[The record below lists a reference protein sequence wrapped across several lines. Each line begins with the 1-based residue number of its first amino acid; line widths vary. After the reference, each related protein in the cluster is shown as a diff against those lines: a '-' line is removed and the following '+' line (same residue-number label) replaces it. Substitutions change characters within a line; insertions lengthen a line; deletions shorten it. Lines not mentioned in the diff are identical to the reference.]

1 MLLLNTVNERISA
14 LQAKMKQKGIDIYY
28 IPTSDD
34 HNSEYTAD
42 KYMVRKFMSGF
53 TGSAGTLIVTEDQ
66 AHLWTDGRYF
76 VQAENQL
83 KDSCITLEKMGQEG
97 VPTVMEFID
106 RHVNDKSVIGLTDG
120 RYFVQAENQLKDSCI
135 TLEKMGQEGVPTVM
149 EFIDRHVNDKS
160 VIGFDGN
167 VVMSDFANQLKE
179 KFKDRHIKLVYDTDL
194 CDDLFT
200 TRPELPSDN
209 YWTRPELPSDN
220 YWLLAERYTG
230 ESAASKVNKIRLA
243 MRDKKVDVALL
254 TQLEDVAYT
263 TNLRGNE
270 VSDTP
275 VFYAYMLVTLDKA
288 TLYCDINKVS
298 VSVLPYLNENGISI
312 ASQDNLVKDLAS
324 FKKLTIWAD
333 LSTTN
338 VNLYE
343 SIRKDCSIV
352 NESSAVV
359 MMRAIKN
366 PIETKN
372 LRKAHILDG
381 VAVTKFMYWLK
392 QNVGKM
398 DLDEYSAQEKL
409 LEFRKEGSGFIE
421 PSFTTICA
429 YGANAA
435 MMHYSAPQVGSTP
448 IEKKDFLLVDSGG
461 QYVYGTTDVTRTF
474 VMGKTDKEHKKWYT
488 IALRS
493 YLELMN
499 VKFLYGCS
507 GLSLDCVARNP
518 MWQYDMDYQ
527 CGTGH
532 GVGYCLGVHEGPQGF
547 RWRISPLRKEDAILE
562 EGMVLTDEPGVY
574 LPGVMGIRHENQV
587 IVAKGKKNEYGQF
600 MHLENLTMVP
610 IDLDGVDTKYLT
622 EDDINILNNYHA
634 LVYRNLNRYF
644 KGKELAWLKKA
655 TRKISK

>member
-106 RHVNDKSVIGLTDG
+106 RHVNDKSVIG
-120 RYFVQAENQLKDSCI
+120 
-135 TLEKMGQEGVPTVM
+135 
-149 EFIDRHVNDKS
+149 
-160 VIGFDGN
+160 FDGN

-200 TRPELPSDN
+200 
-209 YWTRPELPSDN
+209 TRPELPSDN

-474 VMGKTDKEHKKWYT
+474 VMGKTEKEHKKWYT

>member
-106 RHVNDKSVIGLTDG
+106 RHVNDKSVIG
-120 RYFVQAENQLKDSCI
+120 
-135 TLEKMGQEGVPTVM
+135 
-149 EFIDRHVNDKS
+149 
-160 VIGFDGN
+160 FDGN

-200 TRPELPSDN
+200 
-209 YWTRPELPSDN
+209 TRPELPSDN

-644 KGKELAWLKKA
+644 KDKELAWLKKA

>member
-106 RHVNDKSVIGLTDG
+106 RHVNDKSVIG
-120 RYFVQAENQLKDSCI
+120 
-135 TLEKMGQEGVPTVM
+135 
-149 EFIDRHVNDKS
+149 
-160 VIGFDGN
+160 FDGN

-179 KFKDRHIKLVYDTDL
+179 KFKERHIKLVYDTDL

-200 TRPELPSDN
+200 
-209 YWTRPELPSDN
+209 TRPELPSDN

>member
-106 RHVNDKSVIGLTDG
+106 RHVNDKSVIG
-120 RYFVQAENQLKDSCI
+120 
-135 TLEKMGQEGVPTVM
+135 
-149 EFIDRHVNDKS
+149 
-160 VIGFDGN
+160 FDGN

-200 TRPELPSDN
+200 
-209 YWTRPELPSDN
+209 TRPELPSDN

-392 QNVGKM
+392 QNVGKK

>member
-1 MLLLNTVNERISA
+1 
-14 LQAKMKQKGIDIYY
+14 MKQKGIDIYY

-106 RHVNDKSVIGLTDG
+106 RHVNDKSVIG
-120 RYFVQAENQLKDSCI
+120 
-135 TLEKMGQEGVPTVM
+135 
-149 EFIDRHVNDKS
+149 
-160 VIGFDGN
+160 FDGN

-200 TRPELPSDN
+200 
-209 YWTRPELPSDN
+209 TRPELPSDN

>member
-1 MLLLNTVNERISA
+1 MLLLNIVNERISA

-53 TGSAGTLIVTEDQ
+53 TGSAGTLIVTQNQ

-83 KDSCITLEKMGQEG
+83 KDSCITLQ
-97 VPTVMEFID
+97 
-106 RHVNDKSVIGLTDG
+106 
-120 RYFVQAENQLKDSCI
+120 
-135 TLEKMGQEGVPTVM
+135 KMGQEGVPTVM

-179 KFKDRHIKLVYDTDL
+179 KFKERHIKLVYDTDL

-200 TRPELPSDN
+200 
-209 YWTRPELPSDN
+209 TRPELPSDN

-312 ASQDNLVKDLAS
+312 ASQDNLVKDLAY

-409 LEFRKEGSGFIE
+409 LEFRKEGGGFIE

-518 MWQYDMDYQ
+518 IWQYDMDYQ

-562 EGMVLTDEPGVY
+562 EGMLLTDEPGVY

>member
-53 TGSAGTLIVTEDQ
+53 TGSAGTLIVTKDQ
-66 AHLWTDGRYF
+66 AHLW
-76 VQAENQL
+76 
-83 KDSCITLEKMGQEG
+83 
-97 VPTVMEFID
+97 
-106 RHVNDKSVIGLTDG
+106 TDG

-209 YWTRPELPSDN
+209 YW
-220 YWLLAERYTG
+220 LLAERYTG

-288 TLYCDINKVS
+288 TLYCDINKVI

>member
-106 RHVNDKSVIGLTDG
+106 RHVNDKSVIG
-120 RYFVQAENQLKDSCI
+120 
-135 TLEKMGQEGVPTVM
+135 
-149 EFIDRHVNDKS
+149 
-160 VIGFDGN
+160 FDGN

-179 KFKDRHIKLVYDTDL
+179 KFKDCHIKLVYDTDL

-200 TRPELPSDN
+200 
-209 YWTRPELPSDN
+209 TRPELPSDN

-288 TLYCDINKVS
+288 TLYCDINKVC

>member
-106 RHVNDKSVIGLTDG
+106 RHVNDKSVIG
-120 RYFVQAENQLKDSCI
+120 
-135 TLEKMGQEGVPTVM
+135 
-149 EFIDRHVNDKS
+149 
-160 VIGFDGN
+160 FDGN

-200 TRPELPSDN
+200 
-209 YWTRPELPSDN
+209 TRPELPSDN

>member
-42 KYMVRKFMSGF
+42 KYMVRKFMCGF

-106 RHVNDKSVIGLTDG
+106 RHVNDKSVIG
-120 RYFVQAENQLKDSCI
+120 
-135 TLEKMGQEGVPTVM
+135 
-149 EFIDRHVNDKS
+149 
-160 VIGFDGN
+160 FDGK

-200 TRPELPSDN
+200 
-209 YWTRPELPSDN
+209 TRPELPSDN

>member
-106 RHVNDKSVIGLTDG
+106 RHVNDKSVIG
-120 RYFVQAENQLKDSCI
+120 
-135 TLEKMGQEGVPTVM
+135 
-149 EFIDRHVNDKS
+149 
-160 VIGFDGN
+160 FDGN

-179 KFKDRHIKLVYDTDL
+179 KYKDHHIKLVYDTDL

-200 TRPELPSDN
+200 
-209 YWTRPELPSDN
+209 TRPELPSDN

>member
-106 RHVNDKSVIGLTDG
+106 RHVNDKSVIG
-120 RYFVQAENQLKDSCI
+120 
-135 TLEKMGQEGVPTVM
+135 
-149 EFIDRHVNDKS
+149 
-160 VIGFDGN
+160 FDGK

-200 TRPELPSDN
+200 
-209 YWTRPELPSDN
+209 TRPELPSDN

>member
-53 TGSAGTLIVTEDQ
+53 TGSAGTLIVTKDQ
-66 AHLWTDGRYF
+66 AHLW
-76 VQAENQL
+76 
-83 KDSCITLEKMGQEG
+83 
-97 VPTVMEFID
+97 
-106 RHVNDKSVIGLTDG
+106 TDG

-200 TRPELPSDN
+200 
-209 YWTRPELPSDN
+209 TRPELPSDN

-518 MWQYDMDYQ
+518 IWQYDMDYQ

>member
-106 RHVNDKSVIGLTDG
+106 RHVNDKSVIG
-120 RYFVQAENQLKDSCI
+120 
-135 TLEKMGQEGVPTVM
+135 
-149 EFIDRHVNDKS
+149 
-160 VIGFDGN
+160 FDGK

-179 KFKDRHIKLVYDTDL
+179 KYKDRHIKLVYDTDL

-200 TRPELPSDN
+200 
-209 YWTRPELPSDN
+209 TRPELPSDN

>member
-106 RHVNDKSVIGLTDG
+106 RHVNDKSVIG
-120 RYFVQAENQLKDSCI
+120 
-135 TLEKMGQEGVPTVM
+135 
-149 EFIDRHVNDKS
+149 
-160 VIGFDGN
+160 FDGN

-200 TRPELPSDN
+200 
-209 YWTRPELPSDN
+209 TRPELPSDN

-600 MHLENLTMVP
+600 MLLENLTMVP

>member
-106 RHVNDKSVIGLTDG
+106 RHVNDKSVIG
-120 RYFVQAENQLKDSCI
+120 
-135 TLEKMGQEGVPTVM
+135 
-149 EFIDRHVNDKS
+149 
-160 VIGFDGN
+160 FDGN

-194 CDDLFT
+194 CDDLFM
-200 TRPELPSDN
+200 
-209 YWTRPELPSDN
+209 TRPELPSDN

>member
-106 RHVNDKSVIGLTDG
+106 RHVNDKSVIG
-120 RYFVQAENQLKDSCI
+120 
-135 TLEKMGQEGVPTVM
+135 
-149 EFIDRHVNDKS
+149 
-160 VIGFDGN
+160 FDGN

-200 TRPELPSDN
+200 
-209 YWTRPELPSDN
+209 TRPELPSDN

-499 VKFLYGCS
+499 AKFLYGCS

>member
-106 RHVNDKSVIGLTDG
+106 RHVNDKSVIG
-120 RYFVQAENQLKDSCI
+120 
-135 TLEKMGQEGVPTVM
+135 
-149 EFIDRHVNDKS
+149 
-160 VIGFDGN
+160 FDGN

-200 TRPELPSDN
+200 
-209 YWTRPELPSDN
+209 TRPELPSDN

-288 TLYCDINKVS
+288 TLYCDINKVI

>member
-106 RHVNDKSVIGLTDG
+106 RHVNDKSVIG
-120 RYFVQAENQLKDSCI
+120 
-135 TLEKMGQEGVPTVM
+135 
-149 EFIDRHVNDKS
+149 
-160 VIGFDGN
+160 FDGN

-200 TRPELPSDN
+200 
-209 YWTRPELPSDN
+209 TRPELPSDN

-298 VSVLPYLNENGISI
+298 ISVLPYLNENGISI

>member
-1 MLLLNTVNERISA
+1 MLLLNTVKERISA

-76 VQAENQL
+76 VQAE
-83 KDSCITLEKMGQEG
+83 K
-97 VPTVMEFID
+97 
-106 RHVNDKSVIGLTDG
+106 
-120 RYFVQAENQLKDSCI
+120 QLKDSCI

-179 KFKDRHIKLVYDTDL
+179 KFKERHIKLVYDTDL

-200 TRPELPSDN
+200 
-209 YWTRPELPSDN
+209 TRPELPSDN

>member
-106 RHVNDKSVIGLTDG
+106 RHVNDKSVIG
-120 RYFVQAENQLKDSCI
+120 
-135 TLEKMGQEGVPTVM
+135 
-149 EFIDRHVNDKS
+149 
-160 VIGFDGN
+160 FDGN

-200 TRPELPSDN
+200 
-209 YWTRPELPSDN
+209 TRPELPSDN

-600 MHLENLTMVP
+600 MHLDNLTMVP

>member
-106 RHVNDKSVIGLTDG
+106 RHVNDKSVIG
-120 RYFVQAENQLKDSCI
+120 
-135 TLEKMGQEGVPTVM
+135 
-149 EFIDRHVNDKS
+149 
-160 VIGFDGN
+160 FDGK

-179 KFKDRHIKLVYDTDL
+179 KFKERHIKLVYDTDL

-200 TRPELPSDN
+200 
-209 YWTRPELPSDN
+209 TRPELPSDN

-448 IEKKDFLLVDSGG
+448 IEEKDFLLVDSGG

-518 MWQYDMDYQ
+518 IWQYDMDYQ

>member
-106 RHVNDKSVIGLTDG
+106 RHVNDKSVIG
-120 RYFVQAENQLKDSCI
+120 
-135 TLEKMGQEGVPTVM
+135 
-149 EFIDRHVNDKS
+149 
-160 VIGFDGN
+160 FDGK

-200 TRPELPSDN
+200 
-209 YWTRPELPSDN
+209 TRPELPSDN

-352 NESSAVV
+352 NESSALV

>member
-106 RHVNDKSVIGLTDG
+106 RHVNDKSVIG
-120 RYFVQAENQLKDSCI
+120 
-135 TLEKMGQEGVPTVM
+135 
-149 EFIDRHVNDKS
+149 
-160 VIGFDGN
+160 FDGN

-200 TRPELPSDN
+200 
-209 YWTRPELPSDN
+209 TRPELPSDN

-610 IDLDGVDTKYLT
+610 IDLDGVDTKYLI

>member
-106 RHVNDKSVIGLTDG
+106 RHVNDKSVIG
-120 RYFVQAENQLKDSCI
+120 
-135 TLEKMGQEGVPTVM
+135 
-149 EFIDRHVNDKS
+149 
-160 VIGFDGN
+160 FDGN

-200 TRPELPSDN
+200 
-209 YWTRPELPSDN
+209 TRPELPSDN

-562 EGMVLTDEPGVY
+562 EGMVLTDEPGAY

>member
-1 MLLLNTVNERISA
+1 MKEGVTVNERISA

-53 TGSAGTLIVTEDQ
+53 TGSAGTLIVTKDQ
-66 AHLWTDGRYF
+66 AHLW
-76 VQAENQL
+76 
-83 KDSCITLEKMGQEG
+83 
-97 VPTVMEFID
+97 
-106 RHVNDKSVIGLTDG
+106 TDG

-179 KFKDRHIKLVYDTDL
+179 KFKDRHIKLVYDTAL

-200 TRPELPSDN
+200 
-209 YWTRPELPSDN
+209 TRPELPSDN

-518 MWQYDMDYQ
+518 IWQYDMDYQ

>member
-106 RHVNDKSVIGLTDG
+106 RHVNDKSVIG
-120 RYFVQAENQLKDSCI
+120 
-135 TLEKMGQEGVPTVM
+135 
-149 EFIDRHVNDKS
+149 
-160 VIGFDGN
+160 FDGN

-179 KFKDRHIKLVYDTDL
+179 KFKERHIKLVYDTDL

-200 TRPELPSDN
+200 
-209 YWTRPELPSDN
+209 TRPELPSDN

-518 MWQYDMDYQ
+518 IWQYDMDYQ

>member
-106 RHVNDKSVIGLTDG
+106 RHVNDKSVIG
-120 RYFVQAENQLKDSCI
+120 
-135 TLEKMGQEGVPTVM
+135 
-149 EFIDRHVNDKS
+149 
-160 VIGFDGN
+160 FDGN
-167 VVMSDFANQLKE
+167 VVMSDFANRLKE

-200 TRPELPSDN
+200 
-209 YWTRPELPSDN
+209 TRPELPSDN

-499 VKFLYGCS
+499 AKFLYGCS

>member
-106 RHVNDKSVIGLTDG
+106 RHVNDKSVIG
-120 RYFVQAENQLKDSCI
+120 
-135 TLEKMGQEGVPTVM
+135 
-149 EFIDRHVNDKS
+149 
-160 VIGFDGN
+160 FDGN

-179 KFKDRHIKLVYDTDL
+179 KYKDRHIKLVYDTDL

-200 TRPELPSDN
+200 
-209 YWTRPELPSDN
+209 TRPELPSDN